1 MGAKQQLIRYS
12 FFSVTSL
19 CLKFQKRGFGKFYAE
34 MGDCIKDQGQ
44 IQENM
49 TGRLERFLKSLFICH
64 SWVALV
70 V

>member
-12 FFSVTSL
+12 FFRIQV
-19 CLKFQKRGFGKFYAE
+19 CLKFQKRGFGMFYAE

-44 IQENM
+44 TQENM
-49 TGRLERFLKSLFICH
+49 TGRLERFLKSLFICQ